1 MTENFFNYI
10 KFAFFVRSLA
20 TQKNRQLSQ
29 HFLCCVPILRLLPS
43 LADLLRSPTKSF
55 AVRRVRLQGNPQRIL
70 RKLCYNAG
78 NGTRKRLKDN
88 YEFPIAFIALHWRL
102 MSPSMFHKAPSE
114 KTLLWRDK
122 TPGLSSVMGIST
134 AELSPSVTRSTL
146 DFNDSQCHF
155 SANEWKTFSL
165 WRAQT
170 HKLESERGVTR
181 QMNFMGHELVRCVI
195 ILRLRTV

>member
-10 KFAFFVRSLA
+10 KFAFFHVRSSA
-20 TQKNRQLSQ
+20 TQKNRQLLQ
-29 HFLCCVPILRLLPS
+29 HFFASPFCDCYLHSQICCARRRKVSPS
-43 LADLLRSPTKSF
+43 DGLWGKSPKDLS
-55 AVRRVRLQGNPQRIL
+55 
-70 RKLCYNAG
+70 KLCYGAG
-78 NGTRKRLKDN
+78 NGRRKRLKDN
-88 YEFPIAFIALHWRL
+88 YEFPIGFIALHWRL
-102 MSPSMFHKAPSE
+102 MSPSMFHTAASE
-114 KTLLWRDK
+114 KTLLWGDK
-122 TPGLSSVMGIST
+122 ISGLSSVMGIST

-170 HKLESERGVTR
+170 HKLESEHGVTWETS
-181 QMNFMGHELVRCVI
+181 FMGHELVRCVI